1 MTGRSVALDGTQN
14 LSQLGGAELAGST
27 RAVAVPGEA
36 DFVHVRRGY
45 ASPTGSR
52 HANLEQFGATI
63 NLSGSMSEQNTFL
76 TPAALTKLREELERL
91 TTEGRR
97 EIEERIAEA
106 RSHGDLRENA
116 DYDAA
121 KNDQGMM
128 EARIRKLTHLIH
140 NAEVREVEDT
150 GKVEVG
156 TVATVIDDDGDEM
169 EYFVA
174 PQENKVS
181 GMLLASPTSPLG
193 AALLGA
199 SVGQEVSYD
208 APAGTF
214 TVTVKS
220 VRPYDG

>member
-1 MTGRSVALDGTQN
+1 
-14 LSQLGGAELAGST
+14 
-27 RAVAVPGEA
+27 
-36 DFVHVRRGY
+36 
-45 ASPTGSR
+45 
-52 HANLEQFGATI
+52 
-63 NLSGSMSEQNTFL
+63 MSDQTTFL
-76 TPAALTKLREELERL
+76 TPAALAKLRDELEHL

-121 KNDQGMM
+121 KNDQGLM
-128 EARIRKLTHLIH
+128 EARIRKLKHLIDT
-140 NAEVREVEDT
+140 AEVREVEDT
-150 GKVEVG
+150 GKVEIG
-156 TVATVIDDDGDEM
+156 TVATVVDDDGDVM

-181 GMLLASPTSPLG
+181 GMLMASPTSPLG

-199 SVGQEVSYD
+199 AVGEEVSYQ